1 MLKKIAQSQSTMVK
15 LDRPICPSE
24 RQMPDV
30 KTGQE
35 FGAAG
40 NCVNRKW
47 AIDQLGRAGRGGVTR
62 AEGRGAEARP
72 VAVWAG
78 GACRGRRAFPPGS
91 RARSLPIHF

>member
-1 MLKKIAQSQSTMVK
+1 MSLKVTKLIKKIAN
-15 LDRPICPSE
+15 CE
-24 RQMPDV
+24 
-30 KTGQE
+30 E
-35 FGAAG
+35 FGATG

-47 AIDQLGRAGRGGVTR
+47 AIDQVGRAGRGGVTR

-91 RARSLPIHF
+91 RARSLLIHFGTRARK